1 LALNKTRF
9 KSLLLKHPSTNAAN
23 LAASNLEAQAV
34 AGQTANIAEFK
45 NSAGTVVASV
55 SAAGVMSSV
64 AGSGTGAGGFLKVAR
79 AIYDFA
85 TDGGAQGE
93 ITPALTAVIPDNA
106 IVVGGIINATTAPT
120 SGGSATIA
128 VGTTAGSSATSIKA
142 ATAIATF
149 SADSLVATVPV
160 FTAASSFKM
169 SAAGSISIT
178 VGTADLT
185 AGVIEVSLF
194 YFQAAA

>member
-1 LALNKTRF
+1 
-9 KSLLLKHPSTNAAN
+9 
-23 LAASNLEAQAV
+23 
-34 AGQTANIAEFK
+34 
-45 NSAGTVVASV
+45 
-55 SAAGVMSSV
+55 
-64 AGSGTGAGGFLKVAR
+64 
-79 AIYDFA
+79 
-85 TDGGAQGE
+85 
-93 ITPALTAVIPDNA
+93 
-106 IVVGGIINATTAPT
+106 VGGIINATTAPT

-128 VGTTAGSSATSIKA
+128 IGTTAGSSATSIKA

-185 AGVIEVSLF
+185 AGVVEVSLF